1 MAKFLALFLGIML
14 FAQNVYSQDENFDYI
29 LLNQQLD
36 KITQQLDEQ
45 KLSSG
50 MVDDIL
56 KLINDKQDELNLALS
71 PLNTELESIQKKIE
85 ALGDVSDSSGE
96 IAKQMKLLTKQA
108 DELKTSLAQIKLAK
122 TKIDDINAL
131 ILKLRNQ
138 DLFDRIFVKQS
149 SIFHPHEFFVSLAS
163 FFKFSLNLLHSPF
176 VWYQKLS
183 ADKKIIADNNIIY
196 AFFYILMAIL
206 IAAYLQ
212 HFIKTKFG
220 CKDDVNNPNYS
231 QKVRAALWMFLARGL
246 FPAATIGSFMFWIK
260 SADMVN
266 KSDFGIMLFTLSLY
280 LLYFF
285 LIRALVKSLF
295 TPDNIKWRIIE
306 VCDIRATLGSRALIF
321 SAALIC
327 IVSFFQSLAE
337 ELNVEAETL
346 YSLKIFA
353 NAVKAF
359 CVIWVSNKFL
369 FDCDNDTTDDDNDNE
384 PSTEAKI
391 SLIIM
396 IIMILA
402 FVLSLFGYIR
412 LSEFVIN
419 HFILSAVVIAAAYI
433 LDRLLRAIFRQI
445 MKLKFWNKNLHISP
459 RKLVKTNFWFALIL
473 SPLLGIATILALL
486 ALWGVSVDIM
496 LNKTSNF
503 LNGFNIGGLYISISS
518 IVLGII
524 SFLVSSFLFKLLARS
539 LQNGSLSQIDWRP
552 GVKNSVVSAVGFFGV
567 IISLVVGFAVMGGSI
582 KSLAIIAGALS
593 LGAGLGLQNMV
604 SNLVAGLTILFERQI
619 KVGDWVIIDGQEGIV
634 KKINMRSTE
643 LETWN
648 KSNVIVP
655 NAIIL
660 SQSFVNKTFS
670 DRMGRVEIKVA
681 VDFDTDIPLV
691 KNLLLNIA
699 ENDPDVLKSPPPSLL
714 FTDLTDNSLVFQLNC
729 YTANVYN
736 CAAISFRI
744 RKQIVESFRENNIVN
759 PQTVV
764 QSIIVSQNS

>member
-1 MAKFLALFLGIML
+1 MSKFLVVLLGCL
-14 FAQNVYSQDENFDYI
+14 AFSFNGYSQDENIDYI
-29 LLNQQLD
+29 LLNKQLD
-36 KITQQLDEQ
+36 NITQQLDEQ
-45 KLSSG
+45 KLDADKI
-50 MVDDIL
+50 DDIL
-56 KLINDKQDELNLALS
+56 KLMNNKQDLLNQTL
-71 PLNTELESIQKKIE
+71 PPYNTELESIQKKID
-85 ALGDVSDSSGE
+85 ALGDVSESSEE
-96 IAKQMKLLTKQA
+96 IAKQMKLLTQQS
-108 DELKTSLAQIKLAK
+108 DEIKTFLAQIKLAK
-122 TKIDDINAL
+122 TKIDDISAL
-131 ILKLRNQ
+131 ILKQRNQ

-149 SIFHPHEFFVSLAS
+149 SIFHPREFFVSLTS
-163 FFKFSLNLLHSPF
+163 FFKFSLDLLHSPF

-183 ADKKIIADNNIIY
+183 ADEKIVADNNIIY
-196 AFFYILMAIL
+196 AFFYIIMAIL

-220 CKDDVNNPNYS
+220 CKEDICNPDYS
-231 QKVRAALWMFLARGL
+231 QKLRAALWMFLARGL

-306 VCDIRATLGSRALIF
+306 VCGKRAELGSRALIF
-321 SAALIC
+321 STALIC
-327 IVSFFQSLAE
+327 MVSFFQSLAIA
-337 ELNVEAETL
+337 LNIEPETL
-346 YSLKIFA
+346 YSLKIFT

-369 FDCDNDTTDDDNDNE
+369 FDCDNNTFDEEDFKE
-384 PSTEAKI
+384 PSTEAKL

-396 IIMILA
+396 LVMGLS
-402 FVLSLFGYIR
+402 FGLSLFGYIR
-412 LSEFVIN
+412 FSEFVIN
-419 HFILSAVVIAAAYI
+419 HFILSFVVIAAAYI

-459 RKLVKTNFWFALIL
+459 RKLVKANFWFALIL

-496 LNKTSNF
+496 LNRTSNF
-503 LNGFNIGGLYISISS
+503 LTGFNIGGLYISISS
-518 IVLGII
+518 IMLGII
-524 SFLVSSFLFKLLARS
+524 CFLVSSFLFKLLARS
-539 LQNGSLSQIDWRP
+539 LQNGSLSQIEWRP
-552 GVKNSVVSAVGFFGV
+552 GVKNSVASAVGFFGV
-567 IISLVVGFAVMGGSI
+567 LISLVVGFAVMGGSI

-655 NAIIL
+655 NALIL
-660 SQSFVNKTFS
+660 SQSFVNNTLS
-670 DRMGRVEIKVA
+670 DRMGRVEIRVA

-736 CAAISFRI
+736 SSAISFRI
-744 RKQIVESFRENNIVN
+744 RKQIVEAFRENNITN

-764 QSIIVSQNS
+764 QSIIVPQNS

>member
-1 MAKFLALFLGIML
+1 MSRFIALLLVIML
-14 FAQNVYSQDENFDYI
+14 FAPNVYSQDENFDYI
-29 LLNQQLD
+29 ALNLQLD

-50 MVDDIL
+50 KIDDTL
-56 KLINDKQDELNLALS
+56 KFINDKQDDLNFALS
-71 PLNTELESIQKKIE
+71 ALNTELESIQKKID
-85 ALGDVSDSSGE
+85 ALGDVSESSGE
-96 IAKQMKLLTKQA
+96 IAKQMKILTQQS
-108 DELKTSLAQIKLAK
+108 DEIKTSLAQIKLAK
-122 TKIDDINAL
+122 TKIDDISAL
-131 ILKLRNQ
+131 ILKQRNQ

-149 SIFHPHEFFVSLAS
+149 SIFHPHEFFVSLTS
-163 FFKFSLNLLHSPF
+163 FFKFSLDLLHSPF

-183 ADKKIIADNNIIY
+183 ADKQIIADNNIIY

-206 IAAYLQ
+206 VAAYLQ
-212 HFIKTKFG
+212 YFIKTKFG
-220 CKDDVNNPNYS
+220 CKDEVCNPNYS

-266 KSDFGIMLFTLSLY
+266 KSDFGIMLFTFSLY

-285 LIRALVKSLF
+285 LIRALVRSLF

-306 VCDIRATLGSRALIF
+306 VCDKRAILGSHALIF

-346 YSLKIFA
+346 YSLKIFT
-353 NAVKAF
+353 NGVKAF

-369 FDCDNDTTDDDNDNE
+369 FDCDNNALDEDDFNE
-384 PSTEAKI
+384 PSTEAKL

-396 IIMILA
+396 LVMGLS
-402 FVLSLFGYIR
+402 FGLSLFGYIR
-412 LSEFVIN
+412 FSEFVIN
-419 HFILSAVVIAAAYI
+419 HFILSAVVIATAYI

-473 SPLLGIATILALL
+473 SPLLGIATLLALL

-503 LNGFNIGGLYISISS
+503 LTGFNIGGLYISISS

-524 SFLVSSFLFKLLARS
+524 SFFVSSFLFKLLARS
-539 LQNGSLSQIDWRP
+539 LQSGSLSQIEWRP

-567 IISLVVGFAVMGGSI
+567 LISLVVGFAVMGGSI

-670 DRMGRVEIKVA
+670 DRMGRVEIRVA

-691 KNLLLNIA
+691 RNLLLNIA

-736 CAAISFRI
+736 SSAICFRI
-744 RKQIVESFRENNIVN
+744 RKQIVEAFRENNIVN

>member
-1 MAKFLALFLGIML
+1 MSRFIALLLGIML
-14 FAQNVYSQDENFDYI
+14 FAPNVYSQDENFDYI
-29 LLNQQLD
+29 ALNLQLD

-50 MVDDIL
+50 KIDDTL
-56 KLINDKQDELNLALS
+56 KFINDKQDDLNFALS
-71 PLNTELESIQKKIE
+71 ALNTELESIQKKID
-85 ALGDVSDSSGE
+85 ALGDVSESSGE
-96 IAKQMKLLTKQA
+96 IAKQMKILTQQS
-108 DELKTSLAQIKLAK
+108 DEIKTSLAQIKLAK
-122 TKIDDINAL
+122 TKIDDISAL
-131 ILKLRNQ
+131 ILKQRNQ

-149 SIFHPHEFFVSLAS
+149 SIFHPHEFFVSLTS
-163 FFKFSLNLLHSPF
+163 FFKFSLDLLHSPF

-183 ADKKIIADNNIIY
+183 ADKQIIADNNIIY

-206 IAAYLQ
+206 VAAYLQ
-212 HFIKTKFG
+212 YFIKTKFG
-220 CKDDVNNPNYS
+220 CKDEVCNPNYS

-266 KSDFGIMLFTLSLY
+266 KSDFGIMLFTFSLY

-285 LIRALVKSLF
+285 LIRALVRSLF

-306 VCDIRATLGSRALIF
+306 VCDKRAILGSRALIF

-346 YSLKIFA
+346 YSLKIFT
-353 NAVKAF
+353 NGVKAF

-369 FDCDNDTTDDDNDNE
+369 FDCDNNALDEDDFNE
-384 PSTEAKI
+384 PSTEAKL

-396 IIMILA
+396 LVMGLS
-402 FVLSLFGYIR
+402 FGLSLFGYIR
-412 LSEFVIN
+412 FSEFVIN
-419 HFILSAVVIAAAYI
+419 HFILSAVVIATAYI

-473 SPLLGIATILALL
+473 SPLLGIATLLALL

-503 LNGFNIGGLYISISS
+503 LTGFNIGGLYISISS

-524 SFLVSSFLFKLLARS
+524 SFFVSSFLFKLLARS
-539 LQNGSLSQIDWRP
+539 LQSGSLSQIEWRP

-567 IISLVVGFAVMGGSI
+567 LISLVVGFAVMGGSI

-670 DRMGRVEIKVA
+670 DRMGRVEIRVA

-691 KNLLLNIA
+691 RNLLLNIA

-736 CAAISFRI
+736 SSAICFRI
-744 RKQIVESFRENNIVN
+744 RKQIVEAFRENNIVN

>member
-1 MAKFLALFLGIML
+1 MSRFIALLLVIML
-14 FAQNVYSQDENFDYI
+14 FAPNVYSQDENFDYI
-29 LLNQQLD
+29 ALNLQLD

-50 MVDDIL
+50 KIDDTL
-56 KLINDKQDELNLALS
+56 KFINDKQDDLNFALS
-71 PLNTELESIQKKIE
+71 ALNTELESIQKKID
-85 ALGDVSDSSGE
+85 ALGDVSESSGE
-96 IAKQMKLLTKQA
+96 IAKQMKILTQQS
-108 DELKTSLAQIKLAK
+108 DEIKTSLAQIKLAK
-122 TKIDDINAL
+122 TKIDDISAL
-131 ILKLRNQ
+131 ILKQRNQ

-149 SIFHPHEFFVSLAS
+149 SIFHPHEFFVSLTS
-163 FFKFSLNLLHSPF
+163 FFKFSLDLLHSPF

-183 ADKKIIADNNIIY
+183 ADKQIIADNNIIY

-206 IAAYLQ
+206 VAAYLQ
-212 HFIKTKFG
+212 YFIKTKFG
-220 CKDDVNNPNYS
+220 CKDEVCNPNYS

-306 VCDIRATLGSRALIF
+306 VCDKRAILGSHALIF

-327 IVSFFQSLAE
+327 IVCFFQSLAE

-346 YSLKIFA
+346 YSLKIFT
-353 NAVKAF
+353 NGVKAF

-369 FDCDNDTTDDDNDNE
+369 FDCDNNALDEDDFNE
-384 PSTEAKI
+384 PSTEAKL

-396 IIMILA
+396 LVMGLS
-402 FVLSLFGYIR
+402 FGLSLFGYIR
-412 LSEFVIN
+412 FSEFVIN
-419 HFILSAVVIAAAYI
+419 HFILSAVVIATAYI

-473 SPLLGIATILALL
+473 SPLLGIATLLALL

-503 LNGFNIGGLYISISS
+503 LTGFNIGGLYISISS

-524 SFLVSSFLFKLLARS
+524 SFFVSSFLFKLLARS
-539 LQNGSLSQIDWRP
+539 LQSGSLSQIEWRP

-567 IISLVVGFAVMGGSI
+567 LISLVVGFAVMGGSI

-670 DRMGRVEIKVA
+670 DRMGRVEIRVA

-691 KNLLLNIA
+691 RNLLLNIA

-736 CAAISFRI
+736 SSAICFRI
-744 RKQIVESFRENNIVN
+744 RKQIVEAFRENNIVN

>member
-1 MAKFLALFLGIML
+1 MSRFIALLLGIML
-14 FAQNVYSQDENFDYI
+14 FAPNVYSQDENFDYI
-29 LLNQQLD
+29 ALNLQLD

-50 MVDDIL
+50 KIDDTL
-56 KLINDKQDELNLALS
+56 KFINDKQDDLNFALS
-71 PLNTELESIQKKIE
+71 ALNTELESIQKKID
-85 ALGDVSDSSGE
+85 ALGDVSESSGE
-96 IAKQMKLLTKQA
+96 IAKQMKILTQQS
-108 DELKTSLAQIKLAK
+108 DEIKTSLAQIKLAK
-122 TKIDDINAL
+122 TKIDDISAL
-131 ILKLRNQ
+131 ILKQRNQ

-149 SIFHPHEFFVSLAS
+149 SIFHPHEFFVSLTS
-163 FFKFSLNLLHSPF
+163 FFKFSLDLLHSPF

-183 ADKKIIADNNIIY
+183 ADKQIIADNNIIY

-206 IAAYLQ
+206 VAAYLQ
-212 HFIKTKFG
+212 YFIKTKFG
-220 CKDDVNNPNYS
+220 CKDEVCNPNYS

-266 KSDFGIMLFTLSLY
+266 KSDFGIMLFTFSLY

-285 LIRALVKSLF
+285 LIRALVRSLF

-306 VCDIRATLGSRALIF
+306 VCDKRAILGSHALIF

-346 YSLKIFA
+346 YSLKIFT
-353 NAVKAF
+353 NGVKAF

-369 FDCDNDTTDDDNDNE
+369 FDCDNNALDEDDFNE
-384 PSTEAKI
+384 PSTEAKL

-396 IIMILA
+396 LVMGLS
-402 FVLSLFGYIR
+402 FGLSLFGYIR
-412 LSEFVIN
+412 FSEFVIN
-419 HFILSAVVIAAAYI
+419 HFILSAVVIATAYI

-473 SPLLGIATILALL
+473 SPLLGIATLLALL

-503 LNGFNIGGLYISISS
+503 LTGFNIGGLYISISS

-524 SFLVSSFLFKLLARS
+524 SFFVSSFLFKLLARS
-539 LQNGSLSQIDWRP
+539 LQSGSLSQIEWRP

-567 IISLVVGFAVMGGSI
+567 LISLVVGFAVMGGSI

-670 DRMGRVEIKVA
+670 DRMGRVEIRVA

-691 KNLLLNIA
+691 RNLLLNIA

-736 CAAISFRI
+736 SSAICFRI
-744 RKQIVESFRENNIVN
+744 RKQIVEAFRENNIVN

>member
-1 MAKFLALFLGIML
+1 MSRFIALLLGIML
-14 FAQNVYSQDENFDYI
+14 FAPNVYSQDENFDYI
-29 LLNQQLD
+29 ALNLQLD

-50 MVDDIL
+50 KIDDTL
-56 KLINDKQDELNLALS
+56 KFINDKQDDLNFALS
-71 PLNTELESIQKKIE
+71 ALNTELESIQKKID
-85 ALGDVSDSSGE
+85 ALGDVSESSGE
-96 IAKQMKLLTKQA
+96 IAKQMKILTQQS
-108 DELKTSLAQIKLAK
+108 DEIKTSLAQIKLAK
-122 TKIDDINAL
+122 TKIDDISAL
-131 ILKLRNQ
+131 ILKQRNQ

-149 SIFHPHEFFVSLAS
+149 SIFHPHEFFVSLTS
-163 FFKFSLNLLHSPF
+163 FFKFSLDLLHSPF

-183 ADKKIIADNNIIY
+183 ADKQIIADNNIIY

-212 HFIKTKFG
+212 YFIKTKFG
-220 CKDDVNNPNYS
+220 CKDEVCNPNYS

-266 KSDFGIMLFTLSLY
+266 KSDFGIMLFTFSLY

-285 LIRALVKSLF
+285 LIRALVRSLF

-306 VCDIRATLGSRALIF
+306 VCDKRAILGSRALIF

-346 YSLKIFA
+346 YSLKIFT
-353 NAVKAF
+353 NGVKAF

-369 FDCDNDTTDDDNDNE
+369 FDCDNNALDEDDFNE
-384 PSTEAKI
+384 PSTEAKL

-396 IIMILA
+396 LVMGLS
-402 FVLSLFGYIR
+402 FGLSLFGYIR
-412 LSEFVIN
+412 FSEFVIN
-419 HFILSAVVIAAAYI
+419 HFILSAVVIATAYI

-473 SPLLGIATILALL
+473 SPLLGIATLLALL

-503 LNGFNIGGLYISISS
+503 LTGFNIGGLYISISS

-524 SFLVSSFLFKLLARS
+524 SFFVSSFLFKLLARS
-539 LQNGSLSQIDWRP
+539 LQSGSLSQIEWRP

-567 IISLVVGFAVMGGSI
+567 LISLVVGFAVMGGSI

>member
-1 MAKFLALFLGIML
+1 MSRFIALLLVIML
-14 FAQNVYSQDENFDYI
+14 FAPNVYSQDENFDYI
-29 LLNQQLD
+29 ALNLQLD

-50 MVDDIL
+50 KIDDTL
-56 KLINDKQDELNLALS
+56 KFINDKQDDLNFALS
-71 PLNTELESIQKKIE
+71 ALNTELESIQKKID
-85 ALGDVSDSSGE
+85 ALGDVSESSGE
-96 IAKQMKLLTKQA
+96 IAKQMKILTQQS
-108 DELKTSLAQIKLAK
+108 DEIKTSLAQIKLAK
-122 TKIDDINAL
+122 TKIDDISAL
-131 ILKLRNQ
+131 ILKQRNQ

-149 SIFHPHEFFVSLAS
+149 SIFHPHEFFVSLTS
-163 FFKFSLNLLHSPF
+163 FFKFSLDLLHSPF

-183 ADKKIIADNNIIY
+183 ADKQIIADNNIIY

-206 IAAYLQ
+206 VAAYLQ
-212 HFIKTKFG
+212 YFIKTKFG
-220 CKDDVNNPNYS
+220 CKDEVCNPNYS

-266 KSDFGIMLFTLSLY
+266 KSDFGIMLFTFSLY

-285 LIRALVKSLF
+285 LIRALVRSLF

-306 VCDIRATLGSRALIF
+306 VCDKRAILGSHALIF

-327 IVSFFQSLAE
+327 IVCFFQSLAE

-346 YSLKIFA
+346 YSLKIFT
-353 NAVKAF
+353 NGVKAF

-369 FDCDNDTTDDDNDNE
+369 FDCDNNALDEDDFNE
-384 PSTEAKI
+384 PSTEAKL

-396 IIMILA
+396 LVMGLS
-402 FVLSLFGYIR
+402 FGLSLFGYIR
-412 LSEFVIN
+412 FSEFVIN
-419 HFILSAVVIAAAYI
+419 HFILSAVVIATAYI

-473 SPLLGIATILALL
+473 SPLLGIATLLALL

-503 LNGFNIGGLYISISS
+503 LTGFNIGGLYISISS

-524 SFLVSSFLFKLLARS
+524 SFFVSSFLFKLLARS
-539 LQNGSLSQIDWRP
+539 LQSGSLSQIEWRP

-567 IISLVVGFAVMGGSI
+567 LISLVVGFAVMGGSI

-670 DRMGRVEIKVA
+670 DRMGRVEIRVA

-691 KNLLLNIA
+691 RNLLLNIA

-736 CAAISFRI
+736 SSAICFRI
-744 RKQIVESFRENNIVN
+744 RKQIVEAFRENNIVN

>member
-1 MAKFLALFLGIML
+1 MSRFIALLLVIML
-14 FAQNVYSQDENFDYI
+14 FAPNVYSQDENFDYI
-29 LLNQQLD
+29 ALNLQLD

-50 MVDDIL
+50 KIDDTL
-56 KLINDKQDELNLALS
+56 KFINDKQDDLNFALS
-71 PLNTELESIQKKIE
+71 ALNTELESIQKKID
-85 ALGDVSDSSGE
+85 ALGDVSESSGE
-96 IAKQMKLLTKQA
+96 IAKQMKILTQQS
-108 DELKTSLAQIKLAK
+108 DEIKTSLAQIKLAK
-122 TKIDDINAL
+122 TKIDDISAL
-131 ILKLRNQ
+131 ILKQRNQ

-149 SIFHPHEFFVSLAS
+149 SIFHPHEFFVSLTS
-163 FFKFSLNLLHSPF
+163 FFKFSLDLLHSPF

-183 ADKKIIADNNIIY
+183 ADKQIIADNNIIY

-206 IAAYLQ
+206 VAAYLQ
-212 HFIKTKFG
+212 YFIKTKFG
-220 CKDDVNNPNYS
+220 CKDEVCNPNYS

-266 KSDFGIMLFTLSLY
+266 KSDFGIMLFTFSLY

-285 LIRALVKSLF
+285 LIRALVRSLF

-306 VCDIRATLGSRALIF
+306 VCDKRAILGSRALIF

-346 YSLKIFA
+346 YSLKIFT
-353 NAVKAF
+353 NGVKAF

-369 FDCDNDTTDDDNDNE
+369 FDCDNNALDEDDFNE
-384 PSTEAKI
+384 PSTEAKL

-396 IIMILA
+396 LVMGLS
-402 FVLSLFGYIR
+402 FGLSLFGYIR
-412 LSEFVIN
+412 FSEFVIN
-419 HFILSAVVIAAAYI
+419 HFILSAVVIATAYI

-473 SPLLGIATILALL
+473 SPLLGIATLLALL

-503 LNGFNIGGLYISISS
+503 LTGFNIGGLYISISS

-524 SFLVSSFLFKLLARS
+524 SFFVSSFLFKLLARS
-539 LQNGSLSQIDWRP
+539 LQSGSLSQIEWRP

-567 IISLVVGFAVMGGSI
+567 LISLVVGFAVMGGSI

-670 DRMGRVEIKVA
+670 DRMGRVEIRVA

-691 KNLLLNIA
+691 RNLLLNIA

-736 CAAISFRI
+736 SSAICFRI
-744 RKQIVESFRENNIVN
+744 RKQIVEAFRENNIVN

>member
-1 MAKFLALFLGIML
+1 MSRFIALLLGIML
-14 FAQNVYSQDENFDYI
+14 FAPNVYSQDENFDYI
-29 LLNQQLD
+29 ALNLQLD

-50 MVDDIL
+50 KIDDTL
-56 KLINDKQDELNLALS
+56 KFINDKQDDLNFALS
-71 PLNTELESIQKKIE
+71 ALNTELESIQKKID
-85 ALGDVSDSSGE
+85 ALGDVSESSGE
-96 IAKQMKLLTKQA
+96 IAKQMKILTQQS
-108 DELKTSLAQIKLAK
+108 DEIKTSLAQIKLAK
-122 TKIDDINAL
+122 TKIDDISAL
-131 ILKLRNQ
+131 ILKQRNQ

-149 SIFHPHEFFVSLAS
+149 SIFHPHEFFVSLTS
-163 FFKFSLNLLHSPF
+163 FFKFSLDLLHSPF

-183 ADKKIIADNNIIY
+183 ADKQIIADNNIIY

-206 IAAYLQ
+206 VAAYLQ
-212 HFIKTKFG
+212 YFIKTKFG
-220 CKDDVNNPNYS
+220 CKDEVCNPNYS

-266 KSDFGIMLFTLSLY
+266 KSDFGIMLFTFSLY

-285 LIRALVKSLF
+285 LIRALVRSLF

-306 VCDIRATLGSRALIF
+306 VCDKRAILGSRALIF

-346 YSLKIFA
+346 YSLKIFT
-353 NAVKAF
+353 NGVKAF

-369 FDCDNDTTDDDNDNE
+369 FDCDNNALDEDDFNE
-384 PSTEAKI
+384 PSTEAKL

-396 IIMILA
+396 LVMGLS
-402 FVLSLFGYIR
+402 FGLSLFGYIR
-412 LSEFVIN
+412 FSEFVIN
-419 HFILSAVVIAAAYI
+419 HFILSAVVIATAYI

-473 SPLLGIATILALL
+473 SPLLGIATLLALL

-503 LNGFNIGGLYISISS
+503 LTGFNIGGLYISISS

-524 SFLVSSFLFKLLARS
+524 SFFVSSFLFKLLARS
-539 LQNGSLSQIDWRP
+539 LQSGSLSQIEWRP

-567 IISLVVGFAVMGGSI
+567 LISLVVGFAVMGGSI

-670 DRMGRVEIKVA
+670 DRMGRVEIRVA
-681 VDFDTDIPLV
+681 VDFDTDISLV
-691 KNLLLNIA
+691 RNLLLNIA

-736 CAAISFRI
+736 SSAICFRI
-744 RKQIVESFRENNIVN
+744 RKQIVEAFRENNIVN